1 MSVLL
6 VGSDAKGAG
15 KSSVVLGLAAILESD
30 GRSVAAFQPFAP
42 AGSDAG
48 DGDTLARMGRGC
60 PSGFPREVGDGGP
73 SDADLRAL
81 KAAVSATGEDFTIL
95 EMPAGHPDC
104 VARAAETLDAKALA
118 VVASRRGMRGGDMSA
133 WKDALGDRLAGV
145 LINGVPKYQGTEA
158 REQVAPSFADA
169 GIALVGAIPEDR
181 ALLSVSVDQV
191 RAGLGGRYV
200 VDEGDTDAPLEYF
213 QVGGM
218 SLDPGE
224 LRFGLYERNAVVVRG
239 DRPDIQM
246 SALNASVSCLVL
258 TGGIEPIEYISYEAS
273 EEETPVFVVEPDTLT
288 TMTLLNEVTSGAR
301 MDSAGKAARFA
312 ELLRASG
319 ATERVSGV

>member
-15 KSSVVLGLAAILESD
+15 KSSVALGLAAILESD

-42 AGSDAG
+42 AGSDGGADALAG
-48 DGDTLARMGRGC
+48 MGRGC

-81 KAAVSATGEDFTIL
+81 KTAVSALGADAAIL

-104 VARAAETLDAKALA
+104 VARAAEALDGKAL
-118 VVASRRGMRGGDMSA
+118 VVAGSRRGMRGGDLSA
-133 WKDALGDRLAGV
+133 WKDALEDRLAGV

-169 GIALVGAIPEDR
+169 GIALAGLIPEDR

-191 RAGLGGRYV
+191 RAGLNGRYV

-312 ELLRASG
+312 
-319 ATERVSGV
+319 GVA